1 MLFIITANGLGI
13 CEGTAFENRQ
23 PNICTKVDSGT
34 NGQLL
39 SSAVLLQIPC

>member
-1 MLFIITANGLGI
+1 MLAANVFGI

-34 NGQLL
+34 NAQLL